1 MIRKIAL
8 WILVISTV
16 YALSGCNSG
25 IDKAFKSIQ
34 QSNERSNQILID
46 SNKALLTSIKQL
58 NNKILVHQAD
68 SITKANYGLNVLIK
82 A

>member
-16 YALSGCNSG
+16 SALIGCNSG

-46 SNKALLTSIKQL
+46 SNKVLLTSIKQL

-68 SITKANYGLNVLIK
+68 SITNAYYGLNVLIK

>member
-16 YALSGCNSG
+16 SALSGCDSG

-34 QSNERSNQILID
+34 QSNDRSNQILID

-58 NNKILVHQAD
+58 NNKILVHQAGFY
-68 SITKANYGLNVLIK
+68 NQC
-82 A
+82 